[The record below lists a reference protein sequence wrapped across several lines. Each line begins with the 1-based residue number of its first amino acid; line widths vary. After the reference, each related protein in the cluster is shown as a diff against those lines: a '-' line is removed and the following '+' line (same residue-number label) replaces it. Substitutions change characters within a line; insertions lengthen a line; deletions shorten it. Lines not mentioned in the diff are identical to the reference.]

1 MAKRYHGTMH
11 FDVAPDVVFAA
22 QSDAGY
28 VVWKHEHMAAFDVS
42 ADVREDGEHVTITSS
57 RKLPAEIPSA
67 ARTFVGDAITIDETH
82 TWSHPDLDGTR
93 HGRVTASFGGAPMAV
108 DGTLTL
114 RADGAGSALDVV
126 IHSRSSVPL
135 IGGKLE
141 QVVGDQFMRALR
153 KEQQIAPEW
162 FAEH

>member
-22 QSDAGY
+22 QSDPRY
-28 VVWKHEHMAAFDVS
+28 VIWKHEHMAAFDVS
-42 ADVREDGEHVTITSS
+42 ASVREDGSSLEISSS

-67 ARTFVGDAITIDETH
+67 ARRFVGDAITVEEVH
-82 TWSHPDLDGTR
+82 TWSHPDVDGTR
-93 HGRVTASFGGAPMAV
+93 HGTVRATFGGAPMAV
-108 DGTLTL
+108 DGTLEL
-114 RADGAGSALDVV
+114 RADGPGSVLDVV

-135 IGGKLE
+135 VGGKLE

-153 KEQQIAPEW
+153 KEQQIAPQW
-162 FAEH
+162 FAE

>member
-1 MAKRYHGTMH
+1 MAKRYHGSMH

-22 QSDAGY
+22 QSDPEY
-28 VVWKHEHMAAFDVS
+28 VAWKHENMAAFDIT
-42 ADVREDGEHVTITSS
+42 ARMQEDGEHVTISSS
-57 RKLPAEIPSA
+57 RKLPAEIPAA
-67 ARTFVGDAITIDETH
+67 ARKFVGDAITIEETH
-82 TWSHPDLDGTR
+82 TWSHPDVDGTR
-93 HGRVTASFGGAPMAV
+93 HGRVTATFGGAPMAV

-114 RADGAGSALDVV
+114 RANGPGSVLDVV
-126 IHSRSSVPL
+126 IHSKSSVPL

-153 KEQQIAPEW
+153 REQQIAPQW